1 MKTLK
6 SLSSFEV
13 DLLILIVS
21 LLSACSVAPFK
32 DSYEPNKSKRESL
45 GNVTIN
51 FTDSYTNEKFSK
63 SYSAEN
69 FKDAP
74 SYYRYFK
81 IPPSLKKCKFE
92 IYHEVIHGK
101 SYFYEDLMTSLSGST
116 LGIVPYSVDLFFKT
130 KITLTGENNSITKET
145 ASDKIITR
153 FGLVYIPMLFVGVFS
168 DDYRLKGQVKS
179 KMYAYQISNLVD
191 ELKDFKCQ

>member
-1 MKTLK
+1 MVLNNFFKDFFVVSFL
-6 SLSSFEV
+6 SLF
-13 DLLILIVS
+13 
-21 LLSACSVAPFK
+21 SACSVVPYK
-32 DSYEPNKSKRESL
+32 DSYKPNKSKMESL

-74 SYYRYFK
+74 AYYRYFK
-81 IPPSLKKCKFE
+81 IPPNLEKCKLDISHE
-92 IYHEVIHGK
+92 IIHGN
-101 SYFYEDLMTSLSGST
+101 SYFYEDLMQSLSGST
-116 LGIVPYSVDLFFKT
+116 LGVVPYSVDLFFKT
-130 KITLTGENNSITKET
+130 KITLTGENNSITKEL
-145 ASDKIITR
+145 ASDKLIMR

-168 DDYRLKGQVKS
+168 DGYRLKGQVKS